1 MIIQLKIL
9 SGKQAGAVMA
19 ARRFPFRIGRAA
31 SDDLRIEDNGVW
43 DSHLQIEFK
52 PRTGFFLNAKPEAI
66 TSVNGDQIQTS
77 TALRNGD
84 MIQLGSAAIQFWL
97 GEVRQ
102 RGTRFRD
109 SLIWAT
115 IAAISIGQIALIYW
129 MMKE

>member
-1 MIIQLKIL
+1 VIIQLKIL

-66 TSVNGDQIQTS
+66 TSVNGDQIQAS

-102 RGTRFRD
+102 RGSRIRD
-109 SLIWAT
+109 SLVWAT
-115 IAAISIGQIALIYW
+115 IVGISLGQIALIYW
-129 MMKE
+129 MMKD

>member
-66 TSVNGDQIQTS
+66 TSVNGDQIQAS

-102 RGTRFRD
+102 RSSRIRD
-109 SLIWAT
+109 SLVWAT
-115 IAAISIGQIALIYW
+115 IAGISLGQIALIYW

>member
-1 MIIQLKIL
+1 
-9 SGKQAGAVMA
+9 MA

-43 DSHLQIEFK
+43 DSHLRIDFK